1 MVGDPQPYLRQTS
14 PEDCLSFPYHE
25 ATNKVPTR
33 GEPDY
38 VGGYDRTLFPHPD
51 KIKYFIAHQHFSN
64 KVYPTNT
71 RPGTPT
77 FTNHRT
83 HRMGA

>member
-1 MVGDPQPYLRQTS
+1 MVGDPEPYLRQTS

-51 KIKYFIAHQHFSN
+51 KIE
-64 KVYPTNT
+64 
-71 RPGTPT
+71 
-77 FTNHRT
+77 
-83 HRMGA
+83 